1 MSSGGVKNILEKAT
15 NSFLGS
21 VYLIIIYK
29 AFEGHGAS
37 ALKFF
42 CVYNWISLM
51 LNHYALAIFGHRLY
65 LKKLVKEI
73 FNLGYGGA
81 FTMSFMVSKY
91 WEDAFTNLDHLFAH
105 YIPTAVKLAHVLE
118 INEFTLLDTSLFQLV
133 MFVIIRNP
141 DKIYEIDFYD
151 RYYDLAI
158 CCVAPYS
165 IAVLF
170 QQLIKFVKRLT
181 ASKR

>member
-1 MSSGGVKNILEKAT
+1 MLRPDRCELKPLRKMLSENVKNILEKVT

-29 AFEGHGAS
+29 AFEGHGVN

-65 LKKLVKEI
+65 RKKLVKTI

-81 FTMSFMVSKY
+81 FTMSFVVSKY

-105 YIPTAVKLAHVLE
+105 YIPTLVTLIHVLE
-118 INEFTLLDTSLFQLV
+118 INEFRLLDTS
-133 MFVIIRNP
+133 MF
-141 DKIYEIDFYD
+141 
-151 RYYDLAI
+151 
-158 CCVAPYS
+158 
-165 IAVLF
+165 
-170 QQLIKFVKRLT
+170 
-181 ASKR
+181 